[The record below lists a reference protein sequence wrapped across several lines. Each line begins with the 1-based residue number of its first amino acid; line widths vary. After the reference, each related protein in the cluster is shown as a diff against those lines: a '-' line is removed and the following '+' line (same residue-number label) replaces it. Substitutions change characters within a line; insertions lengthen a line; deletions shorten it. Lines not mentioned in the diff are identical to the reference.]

1 MITLSIVYDHRG
13 RTERGAEGPVEV
25 RVTINRKPY
34 YINTGVRVCKA
45 RFVGGIIKDTATTSD
60 ADILNERLRT
70 IVTLVEQEVNKCL
83 DERREIDVAD
93 IRRRVWG
100 MGAAHGVGD
109 DSTLIDWIRER
120 VKTLNVSKGTR
131 MKYLTLCNK
140 MVEYGKIIR
149 WQDLT
154 VEAIYD
160 FDAWLHQQDVHLSE
174 NQLRAGMEP
183 RKMGDT
189 GVSAYHKSLRAM
201 LNRALRMGKIQANP
215 YDRLRGEFKHSKREV
230 TEYLTEE
237 QMQRLLAIKPVP
249 GSQVDMAR
257 DLFIFQ
263 MFTGLAY
270 IDTQRFDAS
279 QYRRIVTP
287 TDGTATDGT
296 DAKASGTGAAAGTG
310 PTEKWVYIGER
321 IKTGVPYVSMLLPP
335 VVEVLKKYGWHVPRM
350 NNQKYNQLLKAIG
363 MVIGIERLHSHM
375 ARHTFGTWML
385 SKGAKIENVSRMMGH
400 TNITQTQRYAKV
412 LAKDVYDDYERI
424 AESMAK
430 DDNK

>member
-1 MITLSIVYDHRG
+1 M
-13 RTERGAEGPVEV
+13 

-45 RFVGGIIKDTATTSD
+45 RFVGGVIKDTATTSD

-70 IVTLVEQEVNKCL
+70 IVTLVEHEVNRCL

-100 MGAAHGVGD
+100 MGVAHGVGD

-140 MVEYGKIIR
+140 MVEYGKITR

-215 YDRLRGEFKHSKREV
+215 YDRLRGEFKHSKRET

-287 TDGTATDGT
+287 AVE
-296 DAKASGTGAAAGTG
+296 ASGIG

-424 AESMAK
+424 AASMASVEELK
-430 DDNK
+430 REKMAEEPPKTNNNKQ